1 MDPRLIFTAF
11 YGLSLVKKILI
22 SLTILLICAFLIYR
36 YKWINFG
43 QIKDTFTNYSG
54 KVTNTINK
62 VKSFL
67 KI

>member
-11 YGLSLVKKILI
+11 YGLSLLKKII
-22 SLTILLICAFLIYR
+22 ILLILLLLCIFLIYR
-36 YKWINFG
+36 YSGIDFVQLKN
-43 QIKDTFTNYSG
+43 TFTNYSG
-54 KVTNTINK
+54 KVTNVFNR